1 MQRFILSRRALVSL
15 ISIVFLVVATLGVSI
30 FVNQA
35 SAANASNTYVSLSKS
50 FTSTPAGAHLK
61 GAHASKDQLT
71 ITLVLQP
78 NNAAGMNSLLAA
90 LYNPSS
96 AQFHHWLTQGEFNQL
111 FAPTASQNAQ
121 VSNFLKTAGLKL
133 ASSPSPFLM
142 RATGSTAQV
151 EAAFRTSV
159 NDYTAANGQRFFQN
173 ASAIQIPASLSN
185 IVTSVSGLYNTV
197 RLHSD
202 YVITREA
209 AQHSGKA
216 VPHYGAGPGG
226 SGLTPSQTAS
236 LYNATPVYQLGSRGE
251 GKGATLAVFEL
262 SGYTESDITA
272 YEHQFFGASENVKL
286 VNINVD
292 GGPVTPVCPVND
304 ICGPN
309 YDGSV
314 GADYSGDIEV
324 EADLETQI
332 GLAPKINRVL
342 VYNAPN
348 DETGQTGVDEY
359 FRIANDDQANSI
371 STSWGDCESVVGFG
385 VAQEESVAFEQMA
398 FQGQSMFAAAGDDG
412 AFDCLGVS
420 PDTNPA
426 VDDPGS
432 DPFVNVCG
440 RHFLGYI

>member
-209 AQHSGKA
+209 AQH
-216 VPHYGAGPGG
+216 
-226 SGLTPSQTAS
+226 
-236 LYNATPVYQLGSRGE
+236 
-251 GKGATLAVFEL
+251 
-262 SGYTESDITA
+262 
-272 YEHQFFGASENVKL
+272 
-286 VNINVD
+286 
-292 GGPVTPVCPVND
+292 
-304 ICGPN
+304 
-309 YDGSV
+309 
-314 GADYSGDIEV
+314 
-324 EADLETQI
+324 
-332 GLAPKINRVL
+332 
-342 VYNAPN
+342 
-348 DETGQTGVDEY
+348 
-359 FRIANDDQANSI
+359 
-371 STSWGDCESVVGFG
+371 
-385 VAQEESVAFEQMA
+385 
-398 FQGQSMFAAAGDDG
+398 
-412 AFDCLGVS
+412 
-420 PDTNPA
+420 
-426 VDDPGS
+426 
-432 DPFVNVCG
+432 
-440 RHFLGYI
+440 